1 MSTPFYWKLTCHTCR
16 LARSRL
22 QSEGIDLDPIDI
34 LARPPS
40 EAILRALIARYGARA
55 MVRRNSP
62 EYRRLGV
69 GKRRLSDGQLAA
81 LLHRHPDLASRP
93 LVLTRAGP
101 FLAKDPAIADVLGPA
116 ADAAPAASD
125 RERGSRLTPLRSTP
139 GPVEPDIDEASME
152 SFPASDPP
160 VWSGV
165 SIGCPDGARD
175 RQPALG
181 RA

>member
-1 MSTPFYWKLTCHTCR
+1 MSTPFFWKLTCNTCR
-16 LARSRL
+16 QARSRL
-22 QSEGIDLDPIDI
+22 QADGVDLDPIDI

-69 GKRRLSDGQLAA
+69 GKLRLSDGQLAA

-93 LVLTRAGP
+93 IVLTSSGP
-101 FLAKDPAIADVLGPA
+101 LLAKDPAVMDVLGPA
-116 ADAAPAASD
+116 ADAVPATSD
-125 RERGSRLTPLRSTP
+125 SRGGSGSTPRRSAP
-139 GPVEPDIDEASME
+139 GPVEPDVDEASME

-165 SIGCPDGARD
+165 SIGRPNGGRGE
-175 RQPALG
+175 QHALG
-181 RA
+181 RT